1 MRVRWVGL
9 GVVAALLTCA
19 CTGKPVAG
27 PESEIT
33 SRTAT
38 TRAEVENDCDSVQ
51 LTAAEIGV
59 SDDTITVTVV
69 ADTGSPIK
77 PGLFKG
83 SLDGLNA
90 WAAYVND
97 NGGLACRRV
106 IVKTADSRLS
116 PDDARNAVLEACRDS
131 FALVAT
137 TAIFFQDMSA
147 LETCVDGSGDT
158 TGLPDV
164 AVLQTEPSHQCSK
177 LSYAVLPIPGSCPY
191 RGSGARTFTYGRTAN
206 AFYLENVGDDLHGVQ
221 IIPRDL
227 PSTIAVAVP
236 VAAAVDKLGINTDEE
251 MGMSALAIQSDYAGV
266 VQAIKEHDA
275 TFVRNSLDYTGNVM
289 MRKEAQAQG
298 VSGVKVW
305 DCSLQCYDPRFISE
319 GGSAVEGHYVWL
331 QFLPLEDVN
340 ENAQLQAL
348 FEYEK
353 RQGHVPDAF
362 GLMAWLAGELFAQA
376 VNNVVAAHGPNA
388 ITRPNLLTAVREIHD
403 FTGGGIAPPTDI
415 GNKRLST
422 CAVGMQVKD
431 GEFVRVDP
439 PTPGEFDCD
448 DNRTVTVTL
457 DPIKAFSG

>member
-1 MRVRWVGL
+1 VRVRWVSV
-9 GVVAALLTCA
+9 GVVAVLLACA
-19 CTGKPVAG
+19 CSGKPVAN
-27 PESEIT
+27 PESEPANHTAPT
-33 SRTAT
+33 SADV
-38 TRAEVENDCDSVQ
+38 ANNCDSAQ
-51 LTAAEIGV
+51 LTAPDIGV
-59 SDDTITVTVV
+59 SNDTITVTVV

-83 SLDGLNA
+83 SVDGLNA

-106 IVKTADSRLS
+106 VVNTADSRLS
-116 PDDARNAVLEACRDS
+116 PDEARNAVLEACRDS

-147 LETCVDGSGDT
+147 LEQCVDGSGKT
-158 TGLPDV
+158 TGLPDL

-191 RGSGARTFTYGRTAN
+191 RGSGDRTFTFGRTAN
-206 AFYLENVGDDLHGVQ
+206 DFYLNDVSRDLHGVQ

-236 VAAAVDKLGINTDEE
+236 VAAAADKLGINTDAEL
-251 MGMSALAIQSDYAGV
+251 GMSALAIQSDYAGV

-298 VSGVKVW
+298 VSSVKVW
-305 DCSLQCYDPRFISE
+305 DCSLQCYDSRFISE
-319 GGSAVEGHYVWL
+319 GGTAVEGHYVWL

-340 ENAQLQAL
+340 ANAQLQAL
-348 FEYEK
+348 FDYEEQ
-353 RQGHVPDAF
+353 QGHVPDSF

-376 VNNVVAAHGPNA
+376 VNDVVAAHGPNA
-388 ITRPNLLTAVREIHD
+388 ITRPNLLAAVRNIHD

-415 GNKRLST
+415 ANKKLGT
-422 CAVGMQVKD
+422 CVVGMQVQD

-439 PTPGEFDCD
+439 PTPGKFDCNG
-448 DNRTVTVTL
+448 NRTVTVTL

>member
-1 MRVRWVGL
+1 MRVGWFVVGL
-9 GVVAALLTCA
+9 VAVLLTCA
-19 CTGKPVAG
+19 CSGDPVTNAATEDTGG
-27 PESEIT
+27 T
-33 SRTAT
+33 ST
-38 TRAEVENDCDSVQ
+38 TSTEVERECQSAD
-51 LTAAEIGV
+51 LTAPERGV
-59 SDDTITVTVV
+59 SDSTITVTVV

-83 SLDGLNA
+83 SVDGLKA

-106 IVKTADSRLS
+106 VVKDADSRLS
-116 PDDARNAVLEACRDS
+116 PDEARNAVLNACRDS

-137 TAIFFQDMSA
+137 TAIFLQDVSA
-147 LETCVDGSGDT
+147 IEECVDGSGNA
-158 TGLPDV
+158 TGLPDL
-164 AVLQTEPSHQCSK
+164 AVLQTEPSHQCSE

-191 RGSGARTFTYGRTAN
+191 SGSGIRTFTYGRTAN
-206 AFYLENVGDDLHGVQ
+206 DFYLDNASDDLHGVQ

-236 VAAAVDKLGINTDEE
+236 VAAAADKLGINTDVQI
-251 MGMSALAIQSDYAGV
+251 GMSATAIQSDYASV
-266 VQAIKEHDA
+266 AQAIKQHEA

-298 VSGVKVW
+298 VTGVKVW
-305 DCSLQCYDPRFISE
+305 DCSLQCYDRRLISE
-319 GGSAVEGHYVWL
+319 GESAVEGHYVWL

-340 ENAQLQAL
+340 ANTQLRAL
-348 FEYEK
+348 FEYEA
-353 RQGHVPDAF
+353 QQDHVPDAF
-362 GLMAWLAGELFAQA
+362 GVMAWLAGELFAQA
-376 VNNVVAAHGPNA
+376 VNDIVAERGPNA
-388 ITRPNLLTAVREIHD
+388 ITRANLLTAVRKIHD

-422 CAVGMQVKD
+422 CAVGMQVRD

-448 DNRTVTVTL
+448 DNRTVSVTL
-457 DPIKAFSG
+457 DPIKAFTG